1 MKKKSILFFLSAEF
15 VLLCLFHI
23 GDFTDGEIV
32 FSAISAPF
40 VLPAAL
46 FGNLASSGAVANG
59 VAVMLTATVCCI
71 PLLYVLK
78 NIRKKEQ
85 RAEHI
90 ALLATSALTSFI
102 FPLLIDPGRLAAMLP
117 FYTDEMQNTV
127 QTGLCLTLWSAL
139 VCFAVLRLLRLFK
152 SADKQSL
159 LHYAQKMLFALCIMF
174 TACIALN
181 SVGDLITQAK
191 EAQQTADFLIAILH
205 FIANAFPYAA
215 DITVALA
222 LRDIVLHYE
231 DNSVLLTQKAKTM
244 SRLCCISLA
253 VTTVL
258 GLIVNTAHIV
268 LLQHC
273 SDFTVSLNIPIVSL
287 AFVLGALLFARL
299 IIENRQLRE
308 DNEMII

>member
-46 FGNLASSGAVANG
+46 FGKLASSGAVANG

-102 FPLLIDPGRLAAMLP
+102 FPLLIDPGRLAAILP
-117 FYTDEMQNTV
+117 FYTDEMRNTV

-139 VCFAVLRLLRLFK
+139 VCFAVLRLLRLFRN
-152 SADKQSL
+152 ADKQSL
-159 LHYAQKMLFALCIMF
+159 LHYAQKMLFALCILF

-181 SVGDLITQAK
+181 SVGDLITAIK
-191 EAQQTADFLIAILH
+191 ESQQSADFVMAVLH
-205 FIANAFPYAA
+205 FVANTFPYAA
-215 DITVALA
+215 DIAAALA
-222 LRDIVLHYE
+222 LCDIIGHYE
-231 DNSVLLTQKAKTM
+231 SNSVLLAKKANTL

-253 VTTVL
+253 VTAVL
-258 GLIVNTAHIV
+258 CLFVNAMHII
-268 LLQHC
+268 LLPDC
-273 SDFTVSLNIPIVSL
+273 SDFTVSLQIPIVSL
-287 AFVLGALLFARL
+287 AFVLGVLLFARL
-299 IIENRQLRE
+299 MIENRTLRE